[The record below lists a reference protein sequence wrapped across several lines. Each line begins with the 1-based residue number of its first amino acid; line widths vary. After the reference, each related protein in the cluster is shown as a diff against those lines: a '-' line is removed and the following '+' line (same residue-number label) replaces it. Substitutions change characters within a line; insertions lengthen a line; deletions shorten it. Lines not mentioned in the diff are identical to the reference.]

1 MTPYKF
7 FLLLHS
13 GFRYIVMIL
22 ILLAI
27 LQSFVG
33 WFGKKAYTEGNRKIN
48 LFTLISAH
56 TQLVIGLVLYFLSPF
71 VVFAKATMK
80 EPVARYWTVEHITMM
95 IIAIVLITIGY
106 SKSKRII
113 LPEGKH
119 RTVAIFYSLALLII
133 VVTIIVSKRGFFG
146 VTA

>member
-33 WFGKKAYTEGNRKIN
+33 WFGKKAYNEGNRKIN

-56 TQLVIGLVLYFLSPF
+56 TQLVIGLVLYFLSPL

-95 IIAIVLITIGY
+95 IIAIILITIGY

-119 RTVAIFYSLALLII
+119 RTIAIFYSLALLII
-133 VVTIIVSKRGFFG
+133 VVTIIMSKRGFFG